1 MRISDW
7 SSDVCSSDLNRVNAC
22 LTLRRPAQLSSAA
35 VLERGG
41 DGVDGELDAGDH
53 FFVAVGAAKAADKVH
68 LQQVQRLDIE
78 QAQPDGGVERRR
90 MRKQAALSRRV
101 QGREAHASELQSLM
115 RISSDVRFW

>member
-1 MRISDW
+1 M
-7 SSDVCSSDLNRVNAC
+7 VNAC

-53 FFVAVGAAKAADKVH
+53 FFVAVAAAKAADKVH
-68 LQQVQRLDIE
+68 LQQVQRLDIG

-90 MRKQAALSRRV
+90 MRKQARSEERRV
-101 QGREAHASELQSLM
+101 GTEGVSTCRSGGSANHKK
-115 RISSDVRFW
+115 